1 MGVNTFHLQ
10 LYNKTFLFRNT
21 LIVKTLLMTLIA
33 DAPGENLSDIE
44 LFFRSSKDLFCI
56 AGFDGY
62 FKKVNPAVLDT
73 LGYTQEELFEKPIK
87 HYIYEEDQLITGAE
101 RENLVRGGTLRNFEN
116 RYLTK
121 SGDVIWLSWTSVS
134 DVKSEL
140 VFAVAKNVTYKK
152 LMEAE
157 RIRLYDELHEDYQR
171 FKDLV
176 STVIHDLRA
185 PATNIV
191 SVFKIY
197 EDLLDAEAPNAEGM
211 ALLKTCVDDLN
222 QRLNEQLDRIIDT
235 SQTEAVIDKLDLKT
249 ACERSSVALRALIA
263 DCGATLQTDF
273 SAAPFVTF
281 NQAYLD
287 SIFLNLITNSIKYA
301 RPDVPLI
308 VELKSKPDGDYTQL
322 IVKDNGRGFNK
333 VEFGEKVFQFK
344 QRFHEHANSK
354 GVGLYLIKKHLMQF
368 GGEITVDSEEGLG
381 TTFLIRFKN

>member
-1 MGVNTFHLQ
+1 
-10 LYNKTFLFRNT
+10 
-21 LIVKTLLMTLIA
+21 MTLIA
-33 DAPGENLSDIE
+33 DAPGENSSDIE

-87 HYIYEEDQLITGAE
+87 YYIHEEDQPITGAE
-101 RENLVRGGTLRNFEN
+101 RENLMRGGTLRNFEN

-121 SGDVIWLSWTSVS
+121 GGDVIWLSWTSVS

-185 PATNIV
+185 PATNII

-197 EDLLDAEAPNAEGM
+197 EELLDSQAPSAEAL
-211 ALLKTCVDDLN
+211 ALLKVCVDDLN

-235 SQTEAVIDKLDLKT
+235 SQSEAMIDKISLKT
-249 ACERSSVALRALIA
+249 AFERSSVSLRAIIA
-263 DCGATLQTDF
+263 DCGAKLYTDF
-273 SAAPFVTF
+273 NASPYITF

-301 RPDVPLI
+301 RPDVPLTI
-308 VELKSKPDGDYTQL
+308 ELKSKPDGDYTQL
-322 IVKDNGRGFNK
+322 IFKDNGRGFNNR
-333 VEFGEKVFQFK
+333 ELGEKVFQFK
-344 QRFHEHANSK
+344 QRFHEHTNSK
-354 GVGLYLIKKHLMQF
+354 GVGLYLVKKHLTQL
-368 GGEITVDSEEGLG
+368 GGEITVDSEEGVG